1 MTSEPLFSIAAVER
15 ETGLGKDTLR
25 VWERRYGFPAPRRDA
40 KGERAFSVA
49 ELDKLRLLKRLLDAG
64 HRPGQVVARPID
76 ELRALEAH
84 TAPRARAGAEAQ
96 HSADLDDLLD
106 LLDAHALREMR
117 AQLRQALV
125 RKGLSNFVT
134 EVVSPLSTLVGD
146 GWASGRFDI
155 YQEHSY
161 TELAQGLLRS
171 GIQSLPESGAQ
182 QRPRVLLST
191 LPGEPHGLGLLMA
204 EALFAAE
211 GAHCSSLGVQTPV
224 SELLLAAAAYGA
236 DIVALSFSACM
247 TASRVHEGLA
257 DLRTGLPPDV
267 ELWAGGA
274 APALQRHGVEG
285 VNVVRALADLPA
297 ALRRWRDRH
306 GPAAA

>member
-25 VWERRYGFPAPRRDA
+25 VWERRYGFPSPRRDP

-84 TAPRARAGAEAQ
+84 TAPRARVEAPP
-96 HSADLDDLLD
+96 SADLDELLE

-117 AQLRQALV
+117 AQLRQSLV
-125 RKGLSNFVT
+125 RKGLGNFVT

-146 GWASGRFDI
+146 AWASGRIDI

-161 TELAQGLLRS
+161 TELMQSLLRS
-171 GIQSLPESGAQ
+171 GIQSLPESGAREQ
-182 QRPRVLLST
+182 PRVLLST

-224 SELLLAAAAYGA
+224 AELLLAAAAYRA

-247 TASRVHEGLA
+247 SASRVHEGLA
-257 DLRTGLPPDV
+257 DLRASLPPAV

-274 APALQRHGVEG
+274 APALARHGVEG
-285 VNVVRALADLPA
+285 VNVVAALDELPE

-306 GPAAA
+306 AA